1 MLVLKSDKMTLT
13 IQCKK
18 KVHVLHI
25 KLMKLIHIWINTMF
39 SQPKPILIRVIK
51 MLMTLHKWL
60 LKTTVND

>member
-39 SQPKPILIRVIK
+39 SQPKPILINEGYQN
-51 MLMTLHKWL
+51 
-60 LKTTVND
+60 VNDIAQMAFENNCQ